1 MGDGMVRVD
10 EELEV
15 VVSATTAWG
24 VKVTTRNG
32 VEGFIDNLKI
42 PSWLAREELPVSGTS
57 LLVVVLDDVR
67 SPFRGSLLDEDIELA
82 RNARRRT

>member
-15 VVSATTAWG
+15 VVYATTSWG
-24 VKVTTRNG
+24 VKVATRDG

-42 PSWLAREELPVSGTS
+42 PSWLARGEVPGSGTS
-57 LLVVVLDDVR
+57 LLVVVLDDAR
-67 SPFRGSLLDEDIELA
+67 KPFRGSLLDEDIELA
-82 RNARRRT
+82 RNARRQT

>member
-1 MGDGMVRVD
+1 MGDGLVRVD

-15 VVSATTAWG
+15 VVSVTTAWG
-24 VKVTTRNG
+24 VKVTTRDG

-42 PSWLAREELPVSGTS
+42 PSWLARGELPASGTS

-82 RNARRRT
+82 HNARRRT

>member
-24 VKVTTRNG
+24 VNVTTRDG

-42 PSWLAREELPVSGTS
+42 PSWLAREELPVSGTT

-67 SPFRGSLLDEDIELA
+67 NPFRGSLLDEDIQLACNA
-82 RNARRRT
+82 RNRT